1 MAARVGGGA
10 VHRIRDGGMQQSNP
24 GARLFVAGVIAA
36 GVLALALT
44 LRLPLSRPGM
54 FVLFLLLSTVA
65 AGFKVTLPLS
75 KGGSTLSASYPL
87 DFAALLLFPCGET
100 MVIAMA
106 SAWSQCTFLAKARN
120 PIDRT
125 LFSMS
130 ALALTVYA
138 ASLTYTAL
146 GGVPGTIVLTQLAA
160 PLLGAALMYFIVNS
174 VLIATAVALTARQ
187 SPGQVWHDN
196 FLWSSPAYFF
206 GAVTAATLA
215 VIIDRVGL
223 WLVPLAGLPIYL
235 SFRAY
240 KVYLGRIETEQR
252 QVAQISELH
261 ERTIEALAMVRQSEQ
276 ALAAEK
282 ERLAVTLRSIGDGVV
297 TTDVDGRVASVNRAA
312 ELLTG
317 WTQPDALGRPLSEV
331 FPLVD
336 RKTGAPY
343 LDWLGRVL
351 GTDSVIER
359 DAQGALIRQ
368 GGERALLETS
378 VAPIHDRDG
387 HVIGAVLVFRDVTR
401 AVLFEEEQTRATKLE
416 SLGIL
421 AGGIA
426 HDFNNILTAVV
437 GNVSLVREADGIDP
451 ASQRRLTE
459 AERACDRA
467 KSLTLQLLTF
477 SKGGAPVK
485 RATALAA
492 LIEDAATLAT
502 TGSNVRGDVSAPADL
517 WLVEADGG
525 QIAQAIH
532 NVVINSMQAMT
543 EGGIVRIRSQNMT
556 GVAPV
561 GLRSEGGWVRIA
573 IEDEGHGIPR
583 DILPKVFDPYFTTR
597 EKASGLGLATTY
609 SIIKSHGGCVTLDSE
624 VGVGTTVFIDLPRTV
639 GVLPAVVPRGEPA
652 RPPRRAKVL
661 VMDDEEMIRELAGE
675 MLAHLGYEYDVA
687 SDGAD
692 AISRYRAAMA
702 AGAPFDAVIMDLT
715 IPGGMGGKEAIGTL
729 LALDPAT
736 KAIVSSGYAD
746 DPVMAD
752 SAHYGFRGVMAKP
765 YTVTELGRALDALL
779 AEPAVPAHTCA

>member
-1 MAARVGGGA
+1 
-10 VHRIRDGGMQQSNP
+10 MQQSNP
-24 GARLFVAGVIAA
+24 GARMFVAGVIAA
-36 GVLALALT
+36 GVIALALT
-44 LRLPLSRPGM
+44 LRLPPVRPGM
-54 FVLFLLLSTVA
+54 FFLFLLLSTVA
-65 AGFKVTLPLS
+65 AGLKVTLPLS

-106 SAWSQCTFLAKARN
+106 SAWSQCTFFTKARN
-120 PIDRT
+120 PLDRT

-130 ALALTVYA
+130 ALALTVYT
-138 ASLTYTAL
+138 ASLTYAAL
-146 GGVPGTIVLTQLAA
+146 GGVPGTIDFTKLAA
-160 PLLGAALMYFIVNS
+160 PLLGAALVYFIVNS
-174 VLIATAVALTARQ
+174 VLIATAVALSTNQ

-196 FLWSSPAYFF
+196 FLWSSPTYFF

-215 VIIDRVGL
+215 IIIDRVGL

-282 ERLAVTLRSIGDGVV
+282 ERLAVTLRSIGEGVI
-297 TTDVDGRVASVNRAA
+297 TTDVDGRVATVNRAA
-312 ELLTG
+312 EILTG
-317 WTQPDALGRPLSEV
+317 WAQVDAAGRPLSEV
-331 FPLVD
+331 FALVD
-336 RKTGAPY
+336 RKSGAPY

-351 GTDSVIER
+351 STDSVIER
-359 DAQGALIRQ
+359 DAQGALVRPV
-368 GGERALLETS
+368 GDRALLETS

-387 HVIGAVLVFRDVTR
+387 RVIGAVLVFRDVTR
-401 AVLFEEEQTRATKLE
+401 AVRLEEEQARATKLE

-426 HDFNNILTAVV
+426 HDFNNILTAVM
-437 GNVSLVREADGIDP
+437 GNVSLVRETDGIDP
-451 ASQRRLTE
+451 PSQRRLTE
-459 AERACDRA
+459 AELACERAR
-467 KSLTLQLLTF
+467 SLTLQLLTF

-485 RATALAA
+485 RATALPA
-492 LIEDAATLAT
+492 LVEDAATLAT
-502 TGSNVRGDVSAPADL
+502 TGSNVRCDVSAPADL

-525 QIAQAIH
+525 QIAQAVH
-532 NVVINSMQAMT
+532 NVVINAMQAMPD
-543 EGGIVRIRSQNMT
+543 GGIVRIRSQNMT

-583 DILPKVFDPYFTTR
+583 DVLPKVFDPYFSTR
-597 EKASGLGLATTY
+597 EKGSGLGLATTY
-609 SIIKSHGGCVTLDSE
+609 SIVKSHGGCVTIDSE

-639 GVLPAVVPRGEPA
+639 GAVSVVVAREEPA
-652 RPPRRAKVL
+652 RPARRAKIL
-661 VMDDEEMIRELAGE
+661 VMDDEDMIRELAGE
-675 MLAHLGYEYDVA
+675 MLAHLGYVCEVA
-687 SDGAD
+687 ADGGEAV
-692 AISRYRAAMA
+692 ARYRAAMEF
-702 AGAPFDAVIMDLT
+702 GAPYDAVIMDLT
-715 IPGGMGGKEAIGTL
+715 IPGGMGGKEAIGAL
-729 LALDPAT
+729 LALDPGT

-752 SAHYGFRGVMAKP
+752 SAHYGFRGVVAKP
-765 YTVTELGRALDALL
+765 YTVKELGRALDVLL
-779 AEPAVPAHTCA
+779 SDTSVAARSCA